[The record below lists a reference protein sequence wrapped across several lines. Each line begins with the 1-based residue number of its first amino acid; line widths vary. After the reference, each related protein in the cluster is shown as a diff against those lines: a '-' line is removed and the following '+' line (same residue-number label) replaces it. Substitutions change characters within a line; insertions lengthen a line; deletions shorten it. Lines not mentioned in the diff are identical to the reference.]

1 MLQPAVRAAGSIVR
15 SLVEF
20 VYPPVCFVCERYL
33 PDSSSNVCAAC
44 WATVQTVGR
53 TDALYNEM
61 RDRLRASGVIDD
73 LASAFYFEK
82 EGTLQALIHQLKY
95 DEMTVIGV
103 EFGKHVAVAM
113 ARLLEKIPDAD
124 VVPVPLHSVK
134 QRERGYNQSYY
145 IAQGV
150 QIVTGL
156 SVLPHLLRRAK
167 NTPSQ
172 THLNRDERWANVQ
185 DAFEI
190 ARGKMV
196 RSSSYILIDDV
207 ITTGAT
213 IQACAHV
220 LKEHGA
226 RRVYAAS
233 IALATYAA
241 DSVV

>member
-1 MLQPAVRAAGSIVR
+1 
-15 SLVEF
+15 
-20 VYPPVCFVCERYL
+20 
-33 PDSSSNVCAAC
+33 
-44 WATVQTVGR
+44 
-53 TDALYNEM
+53 M

>member
-15 SLVEF
+15 SLIEF

-33 PDSSSNVCAAC
+33 PDSSSNVCSAC
-44 WATVQTVGR
+44 WATVQTIGR
-53 TDALYNEM
+53 MDALYNET

-73 LASAFYFEK
+73 LASAFYFEQ

-95 DEMTVIGV
+95 DEMTVVGV
-103 EFGKHVAVAM
+103 ELGKHVAVAM
-113 ARLLEKIPDAD
+113 ARLMEKIPDAG

-134 QRERGYNQSYY
+134 QRERGYNQSHY
-145 IAQGV
+145 IAQGM
-150 QIVTGL
+150 QMVTGL
-156 SVLPHLLRRAK
+156 SVFPHLVRRVK
-167 NTPSQ
+167 NTASQ

-190 ARGKMV
+190 APGKMV
-196 RSSSYILIDDV
+196 CSSSYIVIDDV

-213 IQACAHV
+213 IQACARV

-226 RRVYAAS
+226 RHVYAAS
-233 IALATYAA
+233 IALAAYTAG
-241 DSVV
+241 SGI